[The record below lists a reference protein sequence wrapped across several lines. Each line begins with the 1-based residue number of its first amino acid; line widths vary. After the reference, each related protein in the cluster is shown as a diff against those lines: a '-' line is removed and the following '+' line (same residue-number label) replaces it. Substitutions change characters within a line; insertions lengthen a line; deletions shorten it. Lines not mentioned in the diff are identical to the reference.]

1 MRFVSVRELK
11 ANPSEFLRLAAK
23 GETVVVATRGK
34 PTAVLRAISE
44 EELEDYL
51 LENSP
56 RIRRLVA
63 EGERDRRAGRVTPL
77 EKYIA
82 RLRRRGRGVAQ
93 V

>member
-34 PTAVLRAISE
+34 PTAVLRAITE

-82 RLRRRGRGVAQ
+82 RLRRGVA
-93 V
+93 

>member
-34 PTAVLRAISE
+34 PTAVLRAITE
-44 EELEDYL
+44 GELEDYL

-56 RIRRLVA
+56 RVRRLVA

-82 RLRRRGRGVAQ
+82 RLRRRVA
-93 V
+93 

>member
-11 ANPSEFLRLAAK
+11 ATPSEFLRLAAK
-23 GETVVVATRGK
+23 GETVVIASRGK

-44 EELEDYL
+44 EELEDYI

-56 RIRRLVA
+56 KVKQLVA
-63 EGERDRRAGRVTPL
+63 EGERDRRTGRVTPL

-82 RLRRRGRGVAQ
+82 RLRKQVA
-93 V
+93 

>member
-23 GETVVVATRGK
+23 GTTVVVTTRGK
-34 PTAVLRAISE
+34 PTAVLRAITE

-82 RLRRRGRGVAQ
+82 RLRRRVA
-93 V
+93 

>member
-1 MRFVSVRELK
+1 MRLVSVRELK
-11 ANPSEFLRLAAK
+11 AKPSEFLRLAAE
-23 GETVVVATRGK
+23 GETVVIASRGK

-44 EELEDYL
+44 EELEDYV

-56 RIRRLVA
+56 MVKRLVA

-82 RLRRRGRGVAQ
+82 RLRKQVA
-93 V
+93 

>member
-23 GETVVVATRGK
+23 GTTVVVATRGK
-34 PTAVLRAISE
+34 PTAVLRAITE

-51 LENSP
+51 LENNP

-82 RLRRRGRGVAQ
+82 RLRRRVA
-93 V
+93 

>member
-11 ANPSEFLRLAAK
+11 ANPSQFLRLAGK
-23 GETVVVATRGK
+23 GETVVVALRGK
-34 PTAVLRAISE
+34 PTAVLRPITE
-44 EELEDYL
+44 EELEDYI

-56 RIRRLVA
+56 RIKRMVA

-82 RLRRRGRGVAQ
+82 KLRARVA
-93 V
+93 